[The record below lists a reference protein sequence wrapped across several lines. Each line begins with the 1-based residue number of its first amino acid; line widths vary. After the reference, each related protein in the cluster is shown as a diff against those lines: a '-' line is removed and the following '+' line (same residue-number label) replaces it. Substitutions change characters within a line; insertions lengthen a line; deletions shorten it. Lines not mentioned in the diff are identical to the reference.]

1 MSFCVQHKALFRQ
14 IDLTGS
20 VSFCWYFEM
29 INNCVQAF
37 FALIPYWPFSDLSKS
52 VAVPVAAVPVA
63 AVPSS
68 PQISSVQSDMGLT

>member
-1 MSFCVQHKALFRQ
+1 MSFCVQHKAFFRQ
-14 IDLTGS
+14 IASTGS
-20 VSFCWYFEM
+20 VFYRWYSEM

-37 FALIPYWPFSDLSKS
+37 FALIPHWPSSDLSKS
-52 VAVPVAAVPVA
+52 VAVPRAAVPVA

>member
-1 MSFCVQHKALFRQ
+1 MSFCVQHKAWFRQ

-20 VSFCWYFEM
+20 VFFCWYSEM

-37 FALIPYWPFSDLSKS
+37 FALIPHWPFSDLSKS
-52 VAVPVAAVPVA
+52 VALQRAAVPVA
-63 AVPSS
+63 AVLSS